1 MEAAADRFR
10 NPVLILQ
17 GDEDDLVPAESVKEM
32 AARYADCD
40 LVILPGETHHFDRCP
55 QEMYRHIKTWLEKQ
69 K

>member
-1 MEAAADRFR
+1 MPQPLTIMDDIRLSAVLETPEA
-10 NPVLILQ
+10 
-17 GDEDDLVPAESVKEM
+17 VKDV

>member
-1 MEAAADRFR
+1 MPQPLTVMYDIRLSA
-10 NPVLILQ
+10 
-17 GDEDDLVPAESVKEM
+17 VPETPEGAPEGGP
-32 AARYADCD
+32 